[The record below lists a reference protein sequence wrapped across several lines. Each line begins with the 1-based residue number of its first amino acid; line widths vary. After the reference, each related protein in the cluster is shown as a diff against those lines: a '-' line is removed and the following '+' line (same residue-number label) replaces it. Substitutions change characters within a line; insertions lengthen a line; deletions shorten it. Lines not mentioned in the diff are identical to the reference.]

1 MLFQHESTYFRVP
14 STGLATSTKQHGA
27 TLVIALIILLVMS
40 MIGIANMQSS
50 TMQERMAA
58 NTRQKTLAKYAAESA
73 LREAEN
79 WLTANVVKISD
90 LSQFIDTSN
99 NALYSAIRI
108 TQSGAPKNISFDVTD
123 AEAWNVVPG
132 PANTVVKTDLVT
144 QQPKY
149 VIEYVG
155 RSQDK
160 SGRHVNQLNWE
171 VAGQIRSNNEPYLF
185 RITAIGWGKD
195 INIYTVLESS
205 YATGSEHFFNY

>member
-1 MLFQHESTYFRVP
+1 MLPQHESTHFRAYK
-14 STGLATSTKQHGA
+14 TGLVTNTNQRGA

-73 LREAEN
+73 LRDAEN
-79 WLTANVVKISD
+79 WLTGNVVQIAD
-90 LSQFIDTSN
+90 LSKFVDASN
-99 NALYSAIRI
+99 KSLYSAIRI
-108 TQSGAPKNISFDVTD
+108 TQSGSPNKIAFDVTD
-123 AEAWNVVPG
+123 PAAWSGVPV
-132 PANTVVKTDLVT
+132 PANSIVKTDLVT

-160 SGRHVNQLNWE
+160 SGRNVNQLNWE

-195 INIYTVLESS
+195 KNIYTVLESS